1 MTVRIPKDISVG
13 PAILRLNNGTLDAYP
28 VVVSL
33 DPAPPIVY
41 AVQNAAAVKVAGA
54 VAAHSGDTLT
64 AAVVGLDDSGS
75 ATPGPVDPSNVHMIV
90 GGVDQVA
97 TTVAGPYGTLYLV
110 VFKVPD
116 AVPTG
121 DAVPLSASVNG
132 RISLPFYIPI
142 Q

>member
-1 MTVRIPKDISVG
+1 M
-13 PAILRLNNGTLDAYP
+13 
-28 VVVSL
+28 VVSI
-33 DPAPPIVY
+33 DAAPPIVY
-41 AVQNAAAVKVAGA
+41 AVQNASAVKVAGA
-54 VAAHSGDTLT
+54 VAAHAGDTLT

-75 ATPGPVDPSNVHMIV
+75 ATPGPVDPNNVHMIA

-97 TTVAGPYGTLYLV
+97 TSVAGPYGSGLYLV
-110 VFKVPD
+110 VFKLPD

-121 DAVPLSASVNG
+121 DAVPLSASVDG